1 MRLRRVEI
9 ASILLFGMV
18 VSGAAADVVELEP
31 DRDNTLYN
39 EGDLSNALGIHVFA
53 GRTAGGA
60 RVRRTLMRF
69 DVAGAVPPG
78 STIDQVTLTM
88 IVNRVALGT
97 GISGDIAWKDIEIL
111 RDVNGAPLVS
121 LSGETLDVANAL
133 GVTRWLLSISHT
145 ETYAVASAIAVTA

>member
-1 MRLRRVEI
+1 MAPHSRER
-9 ASILLFGMV
+9 AQF
-18 VSGAAADVVELEP
+18 
-31 DRDNTLYN
+31 
-39 EGDLSNALGIHVFA
+39 FA
-53 GRTAGGA
+53 GRFAA
-60 RVRRTLMRF
+60 KE
-69 DVAGAVPPG
+69 AVG
-78 STIDQVTLTM
+78 K
-88 IVNRVALGT
+88 ALGT